1 MRSVVRPLPGATAK
15 DAAFAPLPDDA
26 TDDDDDEEEE
36 EEEGLWS
43 AAEAFPRS
51 GMMKKLSWAAQVHK
65 VNAMMG

>member
-1 MRSVVRPLPGATAK
+1 
-15 DAAFAPLPDDA
+15 LPDDA